1 MRRTIVCVLLVMW
14 LPLFLNGQS
23 IGIRGWVDEEV
34 RGLAGQVLSD
44 QGGGVPYAY
53 VFLSMRKTRY
63 LCLVMQWVL
72 LHGKRHVYRIRCRYG

>member
-34 RGLAGQVLSD
+34 RGLAGQVLSN
-44 QGGGVPYAY
+44 QGGGVPYAH
-53 VFLSMRKTRY
+53 VFFYPRERY
-63 LCLVMQWVL
+63 NTFGL
-72 LHGKRHVYRIRCRYG
+72 